1 MIHLNLTLYRVFT
14 TFMYIQENENKSFK
28 FLLSLFFTPSLPY
41 VVFIYFS
48 TSSLPISIL
57 PHLLIL
63 LLQKFKC
70 YPVILLMI
78 LFSITT
84 HDLLPLS
91 RYILFTIWY
100 SLLSFIY
107 LDFTWTVEVY
117 FWSLSS
123 CLCFSPSPF
132 QSESPLQSN
141 APPFSHIHTCS
152 LTW

>member
-70 YPVILLMI
+70 YPLILLMI

-91 RYILFTIWY
+91 RYILFTI
-100 SLLSFIY
+100 
-107 LDFTWTVEVY
+107 
-117 FWSLSS
+117 
-123 CLCFSPSPF
+123 
-132 QSESPLQSN
+132 
-141 APPFSHIHTCS
+141 
-152 LTW
+152 